1 MNKLYHGSIT
11 PNIKQINPISGLH
24 NSDKK
29 VVYLTDNIPY
39 ALFYIWDKEHNHYEG
54 KHVTA
59 WIKDG
64 TANYEEQF
72 PDQLKAF
79 YKGVSGYLYIVPF
92 TSDIKAMDNRECLY
106 YSTEN
111 VTVESCEYISDVYNE
126 LLKYEAKGQLKIR
139 RYNEQSEQRQN
150 ELIDLIATAIIKEN
164 SFNDKA
170 KSEFYKRYFVKA
182 CEKATQKIKGA
193 EK

>member
-11 PNIKQINPISGLH
+11 PNILQISPISQLH
-24 NSDKK
+24 NSDIK

-39 ALFYIWDKEHNHYEG
+39 ALFYIWDKEHNHYDG

-72 PDQLKAF
+72 PDQLETF
-79 YKGVSGYLYIVPF
+79 YKGVSGYLYTCSF
-92 TSDIKAMDNRECLY
+92 TSKIKAVENRECLY
-106 YSTEN
+106 YSGEN
-111 VTVESCEYISDVYNE
+111 VTAESCEYIPDVYNE
-126 LLKYEAKGQLKIR
+126 LLKYEAVGQLKIR
-139 RYNEQSEQRQN
+139 RYSEQSEQRQN
-150 ELIDLIATAIIKEN
+150 YLIDLIATAIIKEY
-164 SFNDKA
+164 SLNDKA
-170 KSEFYKRYFVKA
+170 KSEFFKRYFVKA
-182 CEKATQKIKGA
+182 WEKAAQKIKGA

>member
-72 PDQLKAF
+72 PDQLETF
-79 YKGVSGYLYIVPF
+79 YKGVSGYLYTCSF
-92 TSDIKAMDNRECLY
+92 TPETTAIENRECLY

-111 VTVESCEYISDVYNE
+111 VTAESCEYIPDVYNE

-139 RYNEQSEQRQN
+139 RYNEQPEQRQN
-150 ELIDLIATAIIKEN
+150 ELIDLIATAIVKEDC
-164 SFNDKA
+164 FNDKA
-170 KSEFYKRYFVKA
+170 KSEFYKTYFVKA
-182 CEKATQKIKGA
+182 WEKAVQKIKGA